1 MRVALPHISYPR
13 MKKAASS
20 PRLLYGII
28 AFLSLIGVVIVVR
41 RMLTLIPVLINGY
54 HPPVVNNS
62 FTQMDDIFA
71 HYPLLSLVH
80 IIPGLV
86 FVLTGPFQF
95 IQSIRTRYPR
105 WHRLSGRLFLIC
117 GMVIGTTALIMSFAV
132 PAIGGANQAAATVL
146 FSVFFLYALFK
157 AFQQVLQH
165 KFMLHREWAI
175 RAYAIGMAI
184 TTIRIINGIFFAT
197 SRFTGL
203 TPREFFGIGF
213 WIGFVLHLI
222 AAEYWI
228 GRSRLVKTK
237 NVVNALTNDPFIK
250 FMHQ

>member
-1 MRVALPHISYPR
+1 
-13 MKKAASS
+13 MKKPASS

-41 RMLTLIPVLINGY
+41 RMLVLIPVLINGY
-54 HPPVVNNS
+54 HPPMVNNN
-62 FTQMDDIFA
+62 FTQMDDVFA

-86 FVLTGPFQF
+86 FVPTGPFQF
-95 IQSIRTRYPR
+95 IQSVRTRYPR
-105 WHRLSGRLFLIC
+105 WHRLGGRLFLIS
-117 GMVIGTTALIMSFAV
+117 GMVIGITALIMSFAV
-132 PAIGGANQAAATVL
+132 PAIGGANQVAATIL
-146 FSVFFLYALFK
+146 FSLFFLYALFK
-157 AFQQVLQH
+157 AFQRVRQH
-165 KFMLHREWAI
+165 KLVQHREWAI
-175 RAYAIGMAI
+175 RAYAIGLAI

-203 TPREFFGIGF
+203 TPKEFFGIGF

-228 GRSRLVKTK
+228 GRTRLVKTK
-237 NVVNALTNDPFIK
+237 SAVNALTNDPFIK

>member
-1 MRVALPHISYPR
+1 MMGL
-13 MKKAASS
+13 
-20 PRLLYGII
+20 
-28 AFLSLIGVVIVVR
+28 
-41 RMLTLIPVLINGY
+41 
-54 HPPVVNNS
+54 
-62 FTQMDDIFA
+62 A
-71 HYPLLSLVH
+71 HYPLLILVH
-80 IIPGLV
+80 IVPGLI

-95 IQSIRTRYPR
+95 IQSVRTRYPR
-105 WHRLSGRLFLIC
+105 WHRFSGRLFLIC
-117 GMVIGTTALIMSFAV
+117 GVVIGITALIMSFAV
-132 PAIGGANQAAATVL
+132 PAIGGVNQAAATVL

-165 KFMLHREWAI
+165 QLVQHREWAI

-203 TPREFFGIGF
+203 TPKEFFGIGF
-213 WIGFVLHLI
+213 WVGFVLHLI

-228 GRSRLVKTK
+228 GQSRLVKTK
-237 NVVNALTNDPFIK
+237 SSVNALTNDPFIK

>member
-1 MRVALPHISYPR
+1 
-13 MKKAASS
+13 MKKSS
-20 PRLLYGII
+20 SPPRLLYSII

-54 HPPVVNNS
+54 HPPVVKNNL
-62 FTQMDDIFA
+62 TQIDDSLA
-71 HYPLLSLVH
+71 QYPLLILVH
-80 IIPGLV
+80 IIPGLI

-95 IQSIRTRYPR
+95 IQKIRVRYPR
-105 WHRLSGRLFLIC
+105 WHRFSGRLFLIC
-117 GMVIGTTALIMSFAV
+117 GVVIGITALIMSFAV
-132 PAIGGANQAAATVL
+132 PAIGGVNQAAATVL
-146 FSVFFLYALFK
+146 FSLFFLYALFK
-157 AFQQVLQH
+157 TFQQVLQH
-165 KFMLHREWAI
+165 KLVQHREWAI
-175 RAYAIGMAI
+175 RVYAVGMAI

-203 TPREFFGIGF
+203 TPKEFFGIGF

-237 NVVNALTNDPFIK
+237 STINALTNDPFIK